1 MAKELKTNAC
11 RILDKNG
18 VSYTLHPY
26 ELDEFTDGSAVAR
39 MLNHDP
45 ARSFKTLIAKGKGG
59 GYFVY
64 CLPVDEELD
73 RKAAARAV
81 GEKSVDLIPV
91 KEINAVS
98 GYIRGGCS
106 PLGMKKQFP
115 TVIHASALTFD
126 TIYFSGGRIGL
137 HLEAAPKD
145 LAKCCRGN
153 FADIVMKD

>member
-18 VSYTLHPY
+18 VSYSLHPY
-26 ELDEFTDGSAVAR
+26 ELEEFTDGLAVAR
-39 MLNHDP
+39 LLNHDP

-64 CLPVDEELD
+64 CLPVAEELD

-91 KEINAVS
+91 KEITAVS

-115 TVIHASALTFD
+115 TVIHQSALNFD
-126 TIYFSGGRIGL
+126 TIYVSGGRIGL
-137 HLEAAPKD
+137 HLEVAPKE
-145 LAKCCRGN
+145 LARCCRGV
-153 FADIVMKD
+153 FADILVKE